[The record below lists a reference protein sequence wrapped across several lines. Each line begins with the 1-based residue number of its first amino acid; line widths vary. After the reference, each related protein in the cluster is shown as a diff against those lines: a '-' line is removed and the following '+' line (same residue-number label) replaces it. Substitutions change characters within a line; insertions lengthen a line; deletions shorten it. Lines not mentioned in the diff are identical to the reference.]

1 MDNAQPP
8 YPPERPKTQLPAGS
22 WDAHVHLLGGPQH
35 KLSPN
40 RVENPPA
47 GPDFDGWL
55 ALYQDHLTSLGCDH
69 GLIVHSILYGTDNSV
84 TLEAVKTLGA
94 NFKGVGLLPDESPAA
109 AVEALAKANICAVRL
124 NYVHG
129 GVLTWDGARRM
140 APILADHNMH
150 IQMLLH
156 ADLHIDEIADDI
168 RALPTPL
175 VIDHCG
181 WPTSLDAQTP
191 AIDTLCTLLNDGDIW
206 IKLSAP
212 YRFSD
217 FPEAVHPIM
226 RRLIDANPDQC
237 LWGSD
242 WPHIMLNGAKMPHA
256 DLLLDSLAQITSDSE
271 RAKIFKTNPNRLFL
285 S

>member
-8 YPPERPKTQLPAGS
+8 YPPERPVTQLPKGS

-35 KLSPN
+35 PLSPN
-40 RVENPPA
+40 RVENPPKDI
-47 GPDFDGWL
+47 DFDGWL
-55 ALYQDHLTSLGCDH
+55 NLYRDHLAHLGCDH

-84 TLEAVKTLGA
+84 TLEAVNALGA
-94 NFKGVGLLPDESPAA
+94 QFKGVGLLPDDSSLT
-109 AVEALAKANICAVRL
+109 AVQTLANANICAVRL

-129 GVLTWDGARRM
+129 GVLTWEGARKM
-140 APILADHNMH
+140 APMLADHNMH

-156 ADLHIDEIADDI
+156 VDLHILEIADDI

-181 WPTSLDAQTP
+181 WPMSMETESP
-191 AIDTLCTLLNDGDIW
+191 AINALCDLLSEGHVW

-212 YRFSD
+212 YRF
-217 FPEAVHPIM
+217 AVDTKYAHPIM
-226 RRLIDANPDQC
+226 RRLLDANPDQC
-237 LWGSD
+237 IWGSD
-242 WPHIMLNGAKMPHA
+242 WQHIMLNSVRMPRA
-256 DLLLDSLAQITSDSE
+256 SALLDSVAAITSDQE
-271 RAKIFKTNPNRLFL
+271 RTKVFKTNPDRLFA